1 MKRILF
7 SIALAASTFAAN
19 AQENVVIISGG
30 YAFITG
36 DEIFAD
42 LTGWRI
48 NGVYEYNPMGGAIS
62 HGLAF
67 GYAATSGPSTLV
79 AEAGKTVNVNT
90 FPLYYQP
97 KFMMGNDKIKGF
109 IKGALG
115 WQWTNFERPAV
126 VGTGTLSG
134 NDSGFMGGGGA
145 GFMFNIKPNI
155 FIQAEYEITW
165 MSNYYINDGWLN
177 SAMGG
182 IGFRF

>member
-1 MKRILF
+1 
-7 SIALAASTFAAN
+7 
-19 AQENVVIISGG
+19 
-30 YAFITG
+30 
-36 DEIFAD
+36 
-42 LTGWRI
+42 
-48 NGVYEYNPMGGAIS
+48 
-62 HGLAF
+62 
-67 GYAATSGPSTLV
+67 
-79 AEAGKTVNVNT
+79 
-90 FPLYYQP
+90 
-97 KFMMGNDKIKGF
+97 MMGNDKIKGF

-115 WQWTNFERPAV
+115 WQWTNFERPAL